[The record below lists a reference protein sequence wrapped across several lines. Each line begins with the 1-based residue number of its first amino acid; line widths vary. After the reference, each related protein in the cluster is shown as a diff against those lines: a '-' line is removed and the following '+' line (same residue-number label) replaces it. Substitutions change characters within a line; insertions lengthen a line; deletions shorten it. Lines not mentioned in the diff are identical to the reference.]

1 MLVPLAHADGLL
13 VAREERTEIHPGEVA
28 DVLVWRL
35 PSA

>member
-1 MLVPLAHADGLL
+1 